1 MTRKLLFSIAFA
13 ALLAGFM
20 TPLMITKAWSAD
32 SNTVSSTVVTD
43 KAPPTANAPSV
54 VVNNSDICK
63 SGAAASIQTQVLG
76 VATGITITD
85 KNCERLKLSRSL
97 YAMGMK
103 VAAVSTLCQDP
114 RVFDSMWMSGTPCP
128 FMGKIGDEAKLMW
141 QKNVEFIPEESE
153 IRVREE
159 VAIIVRDE
167 EAAIAVDKIQLDKIA
182 ANKALKN
189 KQREALTQARDQAG
203 EFQDADKKSIWANP
217 LGLLLMVF
225 LL

>member
-1 MTRKLLFSIAFA
+1 MTRKLLFSIAFV
-13 ALLAGFM
+13 ALLAGFI

-167 EAAIAVDKIQLDKIA
+167 EAAIAADKIQLDKIA